1 MNSYSVYT
9 VIPLLSLIIYST
21 MLVGVLRDKR
31 TKVRRIFSVYV
42 AIAMCWSLSTFL
54 TFIDVVGPTRLW
66 ASILAVS
73 GIASFVAYYH
83 FISAFVDRKND
94 IAVKLGYAAVAF
106 ILVPL
111 AALSY
116 FPERVSMANGML
128 DINYGEFQFLMIT
141 IGAVFFLLSVV
152 ALVRRY
158 RALTDPLSRNRIAYL
173 LAGLG
178 LLLAFSIRSSF
189 PPLPKY
195 PFEQIGHL
203 GNALVISYTIMR
215 YRLLDMRLLIRK
227 GLVYSLISIFITASF
242 LLMLYGVHYFLQ
254 GWNTSANLAAIFAM
268 ALFMAWLFNP
278 LRMAVQRVV
287 DRMFYG
293 ESYDYRRMVL
303 SFAQRMSSVLDLGEL
318 AEAMLRPL
326 TKAVGAS
333 QASLLLSSDGDFLS
347 QFAERLVEGD
357 PITSIK
363 LSKDSPIVSW
373 LCRADKALSQELIDL
388 SPEFKEVSEVERK
401 SLNVLGIELL
411 CPIKSRGNLIGILAL
426 SKKQSG
432 GSYSTDDMDLLVTVA
447 SEAGVVMENAQ
458 LYGRARERAH
468 TDELTGLFNH
478 RYFHERLDEEI
489 SRCSRFGDIFS
500 LLFLDMD
507 LFKAYNDIYGHLAG
521 DDMLKQMGQYIKSSI
536 RGIDMAFRYGGDE
549 FTVILPQASL
559 DDACKVADRVRK
571 RIEVEMDSKGAPLTC
586 SLGIASWPTDGVMRE
601 EIIQAADV
609 SLYHAKQMGRN
620 RICLASEIT
629 SSDVLSVGAKTER
642 EPGILSTI
650 YALAAT
656 VDAKDHYTYGHSKK
670 VSKYATG
677 IAEALGYSQERIATL
692 RAAALLHDIGKIG
705 VSDRVLMKAGPLSD
719 EDWEPIRSHPK
730 LGVAILKHVES
741 LSGCLAAIQ
750 YHHERYDGTGY
761 PAGLKGENIPLDAR
775 IMAVADSFDA
785 MTSLRPYRQGKFTQE
800 QALAELKRCAGAQF
814 DPKIIEVF
822 VALSERQLAS
832 SANLKEAKARQSMS
846 QSPNEV

>member
-1 MNSYSVYT
+1 MNSYSV
-9 VIPLLSLIIYST
+9 IQLLTLIIYST
-21 MLVGVLRDKR
+21 LLVAILRDSR
-31 TKVRRIFSVYV
+31 TKIRQIFSVYV
-42 AIAMCWSLSTFL
+42 ILAMCWSLSNL
-54 TFIDVVGPTRLW
+54 MLSLDVLGFPRLW
-66 ASILAVS
+66 ASLMIISAICV
-73 GIASFVAYYH
+73 IIAYYH
-83 FISAFVDRKND
+83 FVRVFVGQTADLAIKAGYA
-94 IAVKLGYAAVAF
+94 IVALILIPLTVLGY
-106 ILVPL
+106 IPQ
-111 AALSY
+111 
-116 FPERVSMANGML
+116 RVSVINGA
-128 DINYGEFQFLMIT
+128 INVQYGVFLYLMT
-141 IGAVFFLLSVV
+141 AIGTVFFLLSIYVL
-152 ALVRRY
+152 AQKY
-158 RALTDPLSRNRIAYL
+158 RSLTDALGRNRIAYL
-173 LAGLG
+173 LGGLG
-178 LLLAFSIRSSF
+178 ILMAFSIRNSI
-189 PPLPKY
+189 PPLATY
-195 PFEQIGHL
+195 PIEQIGHL

-215 YRLLDMRLLIRK
+215 YKLLDMKLLIRK
-227 GLVYSLISIFITASF
+227 GIVYSLISIFVTAAF

-254 GWNTSANLAAIFAM
+254 GWNTSANLAAIFGM

-278 LRMAVQRVV
+278 LRMAIQRVV

-333 QASLLLSSDGDFLS
+333 QASLLLSNDGDFLS
-347 QFAERLVEGD
+347 QYAERLMEGE
-357 PITSIK
+357 PVTSIK
-363 LSKDSPIVSW
+363 LGKESPIINW
-373 LCRADKALSQELIDL
+373 LSREDKPLSRELIDMGE
-388 SPEFKEVSEVERK
+388 EFKGMPEVEK
-401 SLNVLGIELL
+401 KGISVLGIELL
-411 CPIKSRGNLIGILAL
+411 CPIKSKGNLIGILAL
-426 SKKQSG
+426 SRKQSG
-432 GSYSTDDMDLLVTVA
+432 GSYSTDDIDLLVTVA

-458 LYGRARERAH
+458 LYGKAKERAH

-521 DDMLKQMGQYIKSSI
+521 DEMLKQIGQYIKSST

-559 DDACKVADRVRK
+559 DDASKVAERIRK

-601 EIIQAADV
+601 EIIQAADA
-609 SLYHAKQMGRN
+609 SLYYAKQMGRN
-620 RICLASEIT
+620 RICLATEIMT
-629 SSDVLSVGAKTER
+629 TEVLSVGSKPDR

-670 VSKYATG
+670 VSKYATD

-705 VSDRVLMKAGPLSD
+705 VSDRVLTKAGPLSD
-719 EDWEPIRSHPK
+719 EDWEPIRAHPK

-750 YHHERYDGTGY
+750 YHHERYDGSGY

-775 IMAVADSFDA
+775 IMAVADSYDA
-785 MTSLRPYRQGKFTQE
+785 MTSLRPYRQGKFTPE
-800 QALAELKRCAGAQF
+800 QALAELKRCAGSQF
-814 DPKIIEVF
+814 DPRVVEVF
-822 VALSERQLAS
+822 VSISKCAGVKYPDLPRQ
-832 SANLKEAKARQSMS
+832 
-846 QSPNEV
+846 

>member
-1 MNSYSVYT
+1 MNIYSV
-9 VIPLLSLIIYST
+9 ILLLTLIVYST
-21 MLVGVLRDKR
+21 LLVGVWRDTR
-31 TKVRRIFSVYV
+31 TRVRQCFSIYV
-42 AIAMCWSLSTFL
+42 VLAMTWSFVTLMTSLNVLGF
-54 TFIDVVGPTRLW
+54 TRLW
-66 ASILAVS
+66 ASFVPLS
-73 GIASFVAYYH
+73 GILVIIAYYH
-83 FISAFVDRKND
+83 FVRAFSSAKDD
-94 IAVKLGYAAVAF
+94 IWVKLGYAVVAF
-106 ILVPL
+106 IMVPL
-111 AALSY
+111 VVLGYIPQS
-116 FPERVSMANGML
+116 VSVTNGA
-128 DINYGEFQFLMIT
+128 INVQYGSFLYLIT
-141 IGAVFFLLSVV
+141 AVGAVFFVLSVFT
-152 ALVRRY
+152 LVRRY
-158 RALTDPLSRNRIAYL
+158 RALNDPLSRNRIAYL
-173 LAGLG
+173 LGGLG
-178 LLLAFSIRSSF
+178 ILTAFSVRSSF
-189 PPLPKY
+189 PPLPQY
-195 PFEQIGHL
+195 PIEHIGHL
-203 GNALVISYTIMR
+203 GNALVIGYAIMR
-215 YRLLDMRLLIRK
+215 YRLLDIKLLIRK
-227 GLVYSLISIFITASF
+227 GLVYSLISVFITASF
-242 LLMLYGVHYFLQ
+242 LLMLFGVNYFLR

-268 ALFMAWLFNP
+268 ALLMAWLFNP
-278 LRMAVQRVV
+278 LRVAIQRIV
-287 DRMFYG
+287 DKMFYG

-303 SFAQRMSSVLDLGEL
+303 SFAQRMGSVLDLSEL
-318 AEAMLRPL
+318 AEAILRPL
-326 TKAVGAS
+326 TKAVGAN
-333 QASLLLSSDGDFLS
+333 QATLLLSNDGDFLS
-347 QFAERLVEGD
+347 QFAERLVEGE
-357 PITSIK
+357 PITLIK
-363 LSKDSPIVSW
+363 LVKDSPIINW
-373 LCRADKALSQELIDL
+373 LTREDKPLSRELIDVA
-388 SPEFKEVSEVERK
+388 PEFKELSEVERK
-401 SLNVLGIELL
+401 SLDGPGIGLL
-411 CPIKSRGNLIGILAL
+411 FPIKSKGNLIGILAL

-458 LYGRARERAH
+458 LYAKAKERAH

-521 DDMLKQMGQYIKSSI
+521 DDMLKQIGQYIKNSV

-559 DDACKVADRVRK
+559 EDSCKVAERIRK

-601 EIIQAADV
+601 EIIQAADA
-609 SLYHAKQMGRN
+609 SLYYAKQMGRN
-620 RICLASEIT
+620 RICLASEIMT
-629 SSDVLSVGAKTER
+629 SEVLSMGTKPDR

-670 VSKYATG
+670 VSKYATD

-705 VSDRVLMKAGPLSD
+705 VSDRVLMKPGPLSD
-719 EDWEPIRSHPK
+719 EDWEPIRAYPK

-775 IMAVADSFDA
+775 IMAVADSYDA
-785 MTSLRPYRQGKFTQE
+785 MTSLRPYRQGKFTPE
-800 QALAELKRCAGAQF
+800 QALAELKHCAGAQF

-822 VALSERQLAS
+822 ATISERQLAKR
-832 SANLKEAKARQSMS
+832 ANLKEA
-846 QSPNEV
+846 

>member
-1 MNSYSVYT
+1 MNLYS
-9 VIPLLSLIIYST
+9 IILLLTLIVYST
-21 MLVGVLRDKR
+21 LLVGVLRDTR
-31 TKVRRIFSVYV
+31 TKVRRLFSIYV
-42 AIAMCWSLSTFL
+42 VFAMCWSLSTLLLFV
-54 TFIDVVGPTRLW
+54 DVIGSSRLW

-73 GIASFVAYYH
+73 GITSLVAYYH
-83 FISAFVDRKND
+83 FISVFVDKRND
-94 IAVKLGYAAVAF
+94 IAVKLGYSAVLF
-106 ILVPL
+106 ILIPL
-111 AALSY
+111 AALGYIPQS
-116 FPERVSMANGML
+116 VSIANSRL
-128 DINYGEFQFLMIT
+128 DISYGEFLYLMT
-141 IGAVFFLLSVV
+141 AIGAIFFILSVYS
-152 ALVRRY
+152 LVHRY

-173 LAGLG
+173 LGGYG
-178 LLLAFSIRSSF
+178 LLLAFSVRTSI
-189 PPLPKY
+189 PPLPQY
-195 PFEQIGHL
+195 PYEQIGHL
-203 GNALVISYTIMR
+203 GNALVVSYAIMR
-215 YRLLDMRLLIRK
+215 YRLLDIRLLIRK
-227 GLVYSLISIFITASF
+227 GLVYSLISVFVTASF

-278 LRMAVQRVV
+278 LRMGIQRVV

-303 SFAQRMSSVLDLGEL
+303 SFAQRMGSVLDLGEL

-333 QASLLLSSDGDFLS
+333 QASLLLSGEGDFLS
-347 QFAERLVEGD
+347 QYAERLVEGE
-357 PITSIK
+357 PIASMK
-363 LSKDSPIVSW
+363 LGKESPIIDW
-373 LCRADKALSQELIDL
+373 LSREDKPLPRELIDAA
-388 SPEFKEVSEVERK
+388 PEFKELSEVERK
-401 SLNVLGIELL
+401 GINVLGIELL
-411 CPIKSRGNLIGILAL
+411 CPIKSKGNLIGILAL

-432 GSYSTDDMDLLVTVA
+432 GLYSTDDIDLLVTVA
-447 SEAGVVMENAQ
+447 SEAGIVMENAQ
-458 LYGRARERAH
+458 LYARAKERAH

-521 DDMLKQMGQYIKSSI
+521 DDMLKQMGQYIRGSI

-559 DDACKVADRVRK
+559 DDACKVAERIRK

-601 EIIQAADV
+601 EIIQAADA
-609 SLYHAKQMGRN
+609 SLYYAKQMGRN
-620 RICLASEIT
+620 RVCLASEIMT
-629 SSDVLSVGAKTER
+629 TEVLSMGAKPER

-670 VSKYATG
+670 VSKYATD

-705 VSDRVLMKAGPLSD
+705 VSDRVLMKSGPLSD

-750 YHHERYDGTGY
+750 YHHERYDGSGY

-775 IMAVADSFDA
+775 IMAVADSYDA
-785 MTSLRPYRQGKFTQE
+785 MTSLRPYRQGKFTPE
-800 QALAELKRCAGAQF
+800 QALAELKRCAGTQF

-822 VALSERQLAS
+822 VALSERQLAKR
-832 SANLKEAKARQSMS
+832 ANLKEAGAKLSLSAN
-846 QSPNEV
+846 PEEA

>member
-1 MNSYSVYT
+1 LLALSGVSV
-9 VIPLLSLIIYST
+9 I
-21 MLVGVLRDKR
+21 
-31 TKVRRIFSVYV
+31 
-42 AIAMCWSLSTFL
+42 
-54 TFIDVVGPTRLW
+54 
-66 ASILAVS
+66 
-73 GIASFVAYYH
+73 VAYYH
-83 FISAFVDRKND
+83 FVSVFVNRTND

-111 AALSY
+111 AVLGYLPDS
-116 FPERVSMANGML
+116 VSVDNGVL
-128 DINYGEFQFLMIT
+128 DISYGKLLFLMTT
-141 IGAVFFLLSVV
+141 IGAVFSLLSVFV
-152 ALVRRY
+152 MVRRY
-158 RALTDPLSRNRIAYL
+158 RSLTDPLSRNRIAYL
-173 LAGLG
+173 LGGLG
-178 LLLAFSIRSSF
+178 LFMAFSIRSSI
-189 PPLPKY
+189 PPLTTY
-195 PFEQIGHL
+195 PIEHIGQL
-203 GNALVISYTIMR
+203 GNALVITYAIMK
-215 YRLLDMRLLIRK
+215 YRLLDIRLLIRK

-278 LRMAVQRVV
+278 LRLAIQRIV

-333 QASLLLSSDGDFLS
+333 QASLLLPSDGDYLS

-357 PITSIK
+357 SITSIK
-363 LSKDSPIVSW
+363 LNKDSPIVDW
-373 LCRADKALSQELIDL
+373 LCREDKVLSQELIYL
-388 SPEFKEVSEVERK
+388 SPEFNEVSEVERK
-401 SLNVLGIELL
+401 SLEVLGIELL

-458 LYGRARERAH
+458 LYSRAKEKAH
-468 TDELTGLFNH
+468 SDELTGLFNH

-521 DDMLKQMGQYIKSSI
+521 DDMLKQMGQYIKTSI
-536 RGIDMAFRYGGDE
+536 RSIDMAFRYGGDE

-559 DDACKVADRVRK
+559 DDACKVADRIRK
-571 RIEVEMDSKGAPLTC
+571 RIEVEMDSKGSPLTC

-609 SLYHAKQMGRN
+609 SLYYAKQMGRN

-775 IMAVADSFDA
+775 IMAVADSYDA

-822 VALSERQLAS
+822 VALSERQLA
-832 SANLKEAKARQSMS
+832 ANRASQKEAKARQSTL
-846 QSPNEV
+846 QNPNEV

>member
-1 MNSYSVYT
+1 MNLYS
-9 VIPLLSLIIYST
+9 IILLLTLIVYST
-21 MLVGVLRDKR
+21 LLVGVLRDTR
-31 TKVRRIFSVYV
+31 TKVRRLFSIYV
-42 AIAMCWSLSTFL
+42 VFAMCWSLSTLLLFV
-54 TFIDVVGPTRLW
+54 DVIGSSRLW

-73 GIASFVAYYH
+73 GITSLVAYYH
-83 FISAFVDRKND
+83 FISVFVDKRND
-94 IAVKLGYAAVAF
+94 IAVKLGYSAVLF
-106 ILVPL
+106 ILIPL
-111 AALSY
+111 AALGYIPQS
-116 FPERVSMANGML
+116 VSIANSRL
-128 DINYGEFQFLMIT
+128 DISYGEFLYLMT
-141 IGAVFFLLSVV
+141 AIGAIFFILSVYS
-152 ALVRRY
+152 LVHRY

-173 LAGLG
+173 LGGYG
-178 LLLAFSIRSSF
+178 LLLAFSVRTSI
-189 PPLPKY
+189 PPLPQY
-195 PFEQIGHL
+195 PYEQIGHL
-203 GNALVISYTIMR
+203 GNALVVSYAIMR
-215 YRLLDMRLLIRK
+215 YRLLDIRLLIRK
-227 GLVYSLISIFITASF
+227 GLVYSLISVFVTASF

-278 LRMAVQRVV
+278 LRMGIQRVV

-303 SFAQRMSSVLDLGEL
+303 SFAQRMGSVLDLGEL

-333 QASLLLSSDGDFLS
+333 QASLLLSGEGDFLS
-347 QFAERLVEGD
+347 QYAERLVEGE
-357 PITSIK
+357 PIASMK
-363 LSKDSPIVSW
+363 LGKESPIINW
-373 LCRADKALSQELIDL
+373 LSREDKPLPRELIDAA
-388 SPEFKEVSEVERK
+388 PEFKELSEVERK
-401 SLNVLGIELL
+401 GINVLGIELL
-411 CPIKSRGNLIGILAL
+411 CPIKSKGNLIGVLAL

-432 GSYSTDDMDLLVTVA
+432 GLYSTDDIDLLVTVA
-447 SEAGVVMENAQ
+447 SEAGIVMENAQ
-458 LYGRARERAH
+458 LYARAKERAH

-521 DDMLKQMGQYIKSSI
+521 DDMLKQMGQYIRGSI

-559 DDACKVADRVRK
+559 DDACKVAERIRK

-601 EIIQAADV
+601 EIIQAADA
-609 SLYHAKQMGRN
+609 SLYYAKQMGRN
-620 RICLASEIT
+620 RVCLASEIMT
-629 SSDVLSVGAKTER
+629 TEVLSMGAKPER

-670 VSKYATG
+670 VSKYATD

-705 VSDRVLMKAGPLSD
+705 VSDRVLMKSGPLSD

-750 YHHERYDGTGY
+750 YHHERYDGSGY

-775 IMAVADSFDA
+775 IMAVADSYDA
-785 MTSLRPYRQGKFTQE
+785 MTSLRPYRQGKFTPE
-800 QALAELKRCAGAQF
+800 QALAELKRCAGTQF
-814 DPKIIEVF
+814 DPKVVDVF
-822 VALSERQLAS
+822 ISIGKHAVVEYPELPL
-832 SANLKEAKARQSMS
+832 QS
-846 QSPNEV
+846 V

>member
-1 MNSYSVYT
+1 
-9 VIPLLSLIIYST
+9 
-21 MLVGVLRDKR
+21 
-31 TKVRRIFSVYV
+31 
-42 AIAMCWSLSTFL
+42 MCWSLSTL
-54 TFIDVVGPTRLW
+54 LLFIDLVGPTRLW
-66 ASILAVS
+66 ASLLALS
-73 GIASFVAYYH
+73 GISSIIAYYH
-83 FISAFVDRKND
+83 FISVFVDRKND

-111 AALSY
+111 AVLGY
-116 FPERVSMANGML
+116 LPESVSIIANGML
-128 DINYGEFQFLMIT
+128 DISYGKFLYLMT
-141 IGAVFFLLSVV
+141 AIGTVFFLLSVF

-173 LAGLG
+173 LGGFG
-178 LLLAFSIRSSF
+178 LLLAFSIRTSI
-189 PPLPKY
+189 PPLPQY
-195 PFEQIGHL
+195 PFEHIGHL
-203 GNALVISYTIMR
+203 GNALVISYAIMK
-215 YRLLDMRLLIRK
+215 YRLFDIRLLIRK
-227 GLVYSLISIFITASF
+227 GLVYSLISVFVTASF
-242 LLMLYGVHYFLQ
+242 LLMLFGVNYFLR

-268 ALFMAWLFNP
+268 ALLMAWLFNP
-278 LRMAVQRVV
+278 LRVAIQKIV
-287 DRMFYG
+287 DKMFYG
-293 ESYDYRRMVL
+293 ESYDYRQMVL
-303 SFAQRMSSVLDLGEL
+303 SFAQRMGSVLDLSEL

-333 QASLLLSSDGDFLS
+333 QASLLLSSDDDFTS
-347 QFAERLVEGD
+347 QFADRLVEGE
-357 PITSIK
+357 PVTSIK
-363 LSKDSPIVSW
+363 LGKDSPIINW
-373 LCRADKALSQELIDL
+373 LTREDKPFSRELIDVA
-388 SPEFKEVSEVERK
+388 PEFKELSEVARK
-401 SLNVLGIELL
+401 SLDGPGIGLL
-411 CPIKSRGNLIGILAL
+411 FPIKSKGNLIGILAL

-432 GSYSTDDMDLLVTVA
+432 GTYSTDDMDLLVTVA

-458 LYGRARERAH
+458 LYAKARERAH

-500 LLFLDMD
+500 LVFLDMD

-521 DDMLKQMGQYIKSSI
+521 DDMLKQIGQYMKSSI

-559 DDACKVADRVRK
+559 EDSCKVAERIRK

-601 EIIQAADV
+601 EIIQAADA
-609 SLYHAKQMGRN
+609 SLYYAKQTGRN
-620 RICLASEIT
+620 RICLASEIIT
-629 SSDVLSVGAKTER
+629 SEVLSMGTKPDR

-656 VDAKDHYTYGHSKK
+656 VDAKDHYTHSHSKK
-670 VSKYATG
+670 VSKYATD
-677 IAEALGYSQERIATL
+677 IAEALGYSQEKIATL

-705 VSDRVLMKAGPLSD
+705 VSDRVLLKAGPLSD
-719 EDWEPIRSHPK
+719 EDWEPIRAHPK

-761 PAGLKGENIPLDAR
+761 PAGLKGDNIPLDAR
-775 IMAVADSFDA
+775 IMAVADSYDA
-785 MTSLRPYRQGKFTQE
+785 MTSLRPYRQGKFTSE
-800 QALAELKRCAGAQF
+800 QALAELKHCAGAQF

-822 VALSERQLAS
+822 ATLSERQLAKR
-832 SANLKEAKARQSMS
+832 ANLNEARANKQSLSPDIKEA
-846 QSPNEV
+846 

>member
-1 MNSYSVYT
+1 MNLYSV
-9 VIPLLSLIIYST
+9 ILLLTLIIYST
-21 MLVGVLRDKR
+21 MLVGVLRDTH
-31 TKVRRIFSVYV
+31 TKVRRIFVVYV
-42 AIAMCWSLSTFL
+42 VIALCWSLSTL
-54 TFIDVVGPTRLW
+54 LLFIDVLGLTRLW
-66 ASILAVS
+66 ASLVALSGVS
-73 GIASFVAYYH
+73 SIIAYYH
-83 FISAFVDRKND
+83 FISVFVDRKND
-94 IAVKLGYAAVAF
+94 IAVKLGYATVAL

-111 AALSY
+111 AILGY
-116 FPERVSMANGML
+116 LPESVSVANGML
-128 DINYGEFQFLMIT
+128 NISYGKLLYLMTT
-141 IGAVFFLLSVV
+141 IAAVFFLLSVI

-158 RALTDPLSRNRIAYL
+158 RSSADPLSRNRIAYL
-173 LAGLG
+173 LGGFG
-178 LLLAFSIRSSF
+178 LLLAFSIRTSI

-195 PFEQIGHL
+195 PYEQIGHL
-203 GNALVISYTIMR
+203 GNALVISYAIMK
-215 YRLLDMRLLIRK
+215 YRLLDIRLLIRK
-227 GLVYSLISIFITASF
+227 GLVYSLISIFVTASF

-278 LRMAVQRVV
+278 LRMAIQRVV
-287 DRMFYG
+287 DKMFYG

-303 SFAQRMSSVLDLGEL
+303 TFAQRMSSVLDLGEL

-333 QASLLLSSDGDFLS
+333 QASLLLSNGGDFVS
-347 QFAERLVEGD
+347 QYAERLVEGE
-357 PITSIK
+357 PITSMK
-363 LSKDSPIVSW
+363 LVKESPIVNW
-373 LCRADKALSQELIDL
+373 LSKEEKPLSRELIDFA
-388 SPEFKEVSEVERK
+388 PEFKNLWEAESK
-401 SLNVLGIELL
+401 NLDALGIELL
-411 CPIKSRGNLIGILAL
+411 CSIKSKGNLIGILAL

-458 LYGRARERAH
+458 LYAKAKERAH

-521 DDMLKQMGQYIKSSI
+521 DDMLKQIGQYIKSSI

-559 DDACKVADRVRK
+559 DDACKVAERIRK

-601 EIIQAADV
+601 EIIQAADA
-609 SLYHAKQMGRN
+609 SLYYAKQMGRN
-620 RICLASEIT
+620 RICLASEIMA
-629 SSDVLSVGAKTER
+629 SDVLSAGAKPER

-670 VSKYATG
+670 VSKYATD

-705 VSDRVLMKAGPLSD
+705 VSDRLLMKSGPLSD
-719 EDWEPIRSHPK
+719 EDWEPIRAHPK

-750 YHHERYDGTGY
+750 YHHERYDGAGY

-775 IMAVADSFDA
+775 IMAVADSYDA
-785 MTSLRPYRQGKFTQE
+785 MTSLRPYRQGKFTTE
-800 QALAELKRCAGAQF
+800 QALAELKRCAGTQF
-814 DPKIIEVF
+814 DPNIIEVF
-822 VALSERQLAS
+822 VSLTESQLAKK
-832 SANLKEAKARQSMS
+832 ANLKEPGAKQVLSLNPKEA
-846 QSPNEV
+846 

>member
-1 MNSYSVYT
+1 
-9 VIPLLSLIIYST
+9 
-21 MLVGVLRDKR
+21 
-31 TKVRRIFSVYV
+31 
-42 AIAMCWSLSTFL
+42 
-54 TFIDVVGPTRLW
+54 
-66 ASILAVS
+66 
-73 GIASFVAYYH
+73 
-83 FISAFVDRKND
+83 
-94 IAVKLGYAAVAF
+94 
-106 ILVPL
+106 
-111 AALSY
+111 
-116 FPERVSMANGML
+116 
-128 DINYGEFQFLMIT
+128 
-141 IGAVFFLLSVV
+141 
-152 ALVRRY
+152 
-158 RALTDPLSRNRIAYL
+158 
-173 LAGLG
+173 
-178 LLLAFSIRSSF
+178 
-189 PPLPKY
+189 
-195 PFEQIGHL
+195 
-203 GNALVISYTIMR
+203 
-215 YRLLDMRLLIRK
+215 
-227 GLVYSLISIFITASF
+227 
-242 LLMLYGVHYFLQ
+242 
-254 GWNTSANLAAIFAM
+254 
-268 ALFMAWLFNP
+268 
-278 LRMAVQRVV
+278 
-287 DRMFYG
+287 
-293 ESYDYRRMVL
+293 
-303 SFAQRMSSVLDLGEL
+303 
-318 AEAMLRPL
+318 MLRPL

-333 QASLLLSSDGDFLS
+333 QASLLLPSDGDYLS

-357 PITSIK
+357 SITSIK
-363 LSKDSPIVSW
+363 LNKDNPIVDW
-373 LCRADKALSQELIDL
+373 LTREDKPLSRELIDL
-388 SPEFKEVSEVERK
+388 APEFKGLWEVESK
-401 SLNVLGIELL
+401 SLDALGMELL

-458 LYGRARERAH
+458 LYSRAKERAH

-521 DDMLKQMGQYIKSSI
+521 DDMLKQMGQYIKTSI
-536 RGIDMAFRYGGDE
+536 RSIDMAFRYGGDE

-559 DDACKVADRVRK
+559 DDACKVADRIRK
-571 RIEVEMDSKGAPLTC
+571 RIEVEMDSKGSPLTC

-609 SLYHAKQMGRN
+609 SLYYAKQMGRN

-775 IMAVADSFDA
+775 IMAVADSYDA

-822 VALSERQLAS
+822 VALSERQLA
-832 SANLKEAKARQSMS
+832 ANRASQKEAKARQSTL
-846 QSPNEV
+846 QNPNEV